1 MLSQGSPRALL
12 LIARAKIFGC
22 HGASQRIAEIAEKR
36 PRALVAVKMRKPVA
50 ECGEALEKRELLHSQ
65 SVPLRKER

>member
-1 MLSQGSPRALL
+1 MLSKGSPHALL
-12 LIARAKIFGC
+12 LIARAKIFWC

-36 PRALVAVKMRKPVA
+36 PRALVVVKISKSVA
-50 ECGEALEKRELLHSQ
+50 KCGEALEKRELLHSQ